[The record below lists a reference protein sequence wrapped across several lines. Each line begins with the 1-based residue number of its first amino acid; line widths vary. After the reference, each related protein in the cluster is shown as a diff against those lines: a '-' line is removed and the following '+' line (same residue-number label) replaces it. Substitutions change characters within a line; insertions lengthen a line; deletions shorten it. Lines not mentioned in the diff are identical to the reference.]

1 MASIKFYTSVL
12 SAQQEK
18 LLQKL
23 APFMKQNNFY
33 LGGGTAIALLLG
45 HRQSADLDWFSPD
58 EVSDPQSWVE
68 KIKVEGIRLQNP
80 SIDKGTLHATA
91 RKIPVSLLEYR
102 YPLLRPL
109 IEWRRMGCTLASL
122 DDLACMKLSAV
133 AQRGSKKDFIDMYAL
148 LKKHRSLKQLLRLY
162 QKKFNGADI
171 APVLYGLNYF
181 DDAEK
186 QRMPRMVWSVT
197 WEEIKKTIL
206 GAVKRS
212 LL

>member
-1 MASIKFYTSVL
+1 
-12 SAQQEK
+12 
-18 LLQKL
+18 
-23 APFMKQNNFY
+23 
-33 LGGGTAIALLLG
+33 
-45 HRQSADLDWFSPD
+45 
-58 EVSDPQSWVE
+58 
-68 KIKVEGIRLQNP
+68 
-80 SIDKGTLHATA
+80 
-91 RKIPVSLLEYR
+91 
-102 YPLLRPL
+102 
-109 IEWRRMGCTLASL
+109 MGCTLASL

-133 AQRGSKKDFIDMYAL
+133 AQRGSKKDFIDIYAL